1 MLRRLLDLPLLVLLL
16 GLAGLAMFLPAVH
29 ALVLRDHGLARAFF
43 YVGLLVLI
51 LAGLLGLARA
61 NATPRNVARNH
72 LVSLALAYALLP
84 PVLALP
90 LVQPSAGGL
99 SFGAASFEMLSAFTT
114 TGARVLEG
122 PLKPSV
128 ELWRAFVGWLGGLF
142 ALVMVFSV
150 LMPLNLGG
158 VEVETGRIPGRASPS
173 TQQITRVADPSQR
186 MARFAGQI
194 FPVYAGLTLILWGL
208 LFAAGQ
214 DGLVALCHAMSVL
227 ATSGISP
234 LPPGT
239 ALPGAWLG
247 ELAIALFLIFALS
260 RRPMLRLIGQKV
272 AAPLRR
278 DPELNLAAV
287 LLGLAALGLFLVGLA
302 GALGQ
307 GAGQSLHQSAGEAL
321 QALWALLFTCLSFLT
336 TTGFVAGAWDEMLL
350 WSGMASPDVVLWGL
364 AVIGGGVACT
374 AGGVK
379 LLRVHALLRYGEQE
393 LDRVIH
399 PNAVARSRSAA
410 GVSRGAGLQGAAMAW
425 VFFMIFGLSI
435 AAFTGALTVLGLGF
449 EESLVLTLS
458 ALTTTGPLVEQ
469 SGGIA
474 ASFAGQ
480 GGLTQA
486 VLGAAMVV
494 GRLEALAVLAI
505 LLPENLRG

>member
-16 GLAGLAMFLPAVH
+16 GLAGLAMFLPAGH
-29 ALVLRDHGLARAFF
+29 AFVMRDHALARAFL
-43 YVGLLVLI
+43 YMGLLVLI

-90 LVQPSAGGL
+90 LIQRSAGGV
-99 SFGAASFEMLSAFTT
+99 SFDAASFEMLSAFTT

-173 TQQITRVADPSQR
+173 TQQITRVADPSER

-194 FPVYAGLTLILWGL
+194 FPVYTGLTLLLWVL

-214 DGLVALCHAMSVL
+214 DGFVALCHAMSVL

-234 LPPGT
+234 LPPGQ

-247 ELAIALFLIFALS
+247 ELAIGLFLIFALS
-260 RRPMLRLIGQKV
+260 RRPMLRLIGQRSTT
-272 AAPLRR
+272 PLRR
-278 DPELNLAAV
+278 DPELNLAAILV
-287 LLGLAALGLFLVGLA
+287 GLAALGLFVVVLS

-307 GAGQSLHQSAGEAL
+307 GAGLSAGKAL
-321 QALWALLFTCLSFLT
+321 HALWALVFTCLSFLT
-336 TTGFVAGAWDEMLL
+336 TTGFVAAGWDEMLL
-350 WSGMASPDVVLWGL
+350 WSGISSPDVVLWGL

-379 LLRVHALLRYGEQE
+379 LLRVQALLRYGEQE

-399 PNAVARSRSAA
+399 PNAVARSRSGA
-410 GVSRGAGLQGAAMAW
+410 GVSRSAGLQGTAMAW

-435 AAFTGALTVLGLGF
+435 AAFTGALTALGLGF

-469 SGGIA
+469 SGGIG